1 MDISTVVYINQNKSN
16 FECQKYSYVSF
27 VFSVTRVPLP
37 IRLNEIF
44 FKNGCMYIIDAEV
57 TNIIVSFLIHGTN
70 NGGSNGV
77 TQRAA

>member
-1 MDISTVVYINQNKSN
+1 
-16 FECQKYSYVSF
+16 
-27 VFSVTRVPLP
+27 
-37 IRLNEIF
+37 
-44 FKNGCMYIIDAEV
+44 MYIIDAEV

>member
-1 MDISTVVYINQNKSN
+1 VDISTVVYINQNKSN

-27 VFSVTRVPLP
+27 VVSVTRVPLP

-44 FKNGCMYIIDAEV
+44 FITDVCIIDAEV
-57 TNIIVSFLIHGTN
+57 TNIIVSFLTHGTN
-70 NGGSNGV
+70 NSGSNGV